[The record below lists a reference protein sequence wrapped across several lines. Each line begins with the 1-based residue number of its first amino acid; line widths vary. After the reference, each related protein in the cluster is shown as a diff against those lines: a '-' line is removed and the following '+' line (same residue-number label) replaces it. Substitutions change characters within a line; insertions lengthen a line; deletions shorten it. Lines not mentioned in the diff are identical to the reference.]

1 MSGSKRKTN
10 MTRCEESAESGVA
23 DVVPR
28 FRGRTVL
35 VLGDVMLDRYVAG
48 EVSRISPE
56 APIPVLRVT
65 GSHAG
70 LGGAANVA
78 HNVAALGARAILVGV
93 IGTDDA
99 GDEIGHLMQTAGVD
113 IDARL
118 FATPRRPTTVKTR
131 FIRGSHQLLRVDHE
145 TTDPLDDESTTEVRH
160 RFEQAISECDVVVLS
175 DYAKGVL
182 CDRVLPRA
190 INVSRVA
197 CRPIIADPKRTSLAA
212 YRNVTILTPNAHEAT
227 LATGVEASDDAGAE
241 AAAWIALD
249 AASCEAVLVTRS
261 ERGLTLVRRGL
272 PTLHLAARVQQV
284 YDVSGA
290 GDTFVAALA
299 ASLACDPDLEKAAR
313 VANIAAGIAVS
324 RPGTAVVS
332 SRDLEEELW
341 RDTLTGSGEKIMT
354 GEAALRKIA
363 EWRRYNLKIGFTN
376 GCFDLVHPGHIH
388 LLAQARAAC
397 DRLVVGLNTDAS
409 VRRLKGP
416 ERPIQHETA
425 RATVLSSLAS
435 VDLVVLFSEDTP
447 LALIEEIRPDVL
459 VKGADY
465 SPDQVVGADIVERNG
480 GKVLL
485 VELLA
490 GEGTT
495 ATIERV
501 KSSATRG
508 ESAIGP
514 TGAVF
519 TRG

>member
-1 MSGSKRKTN
+1 M
-10 MTRCEESAESGVA
+10 
-23 DVVPR
+23 
-28 FRGRTVL
+28 
-35 VLGDVMLDRYVAG
+35 GDVMLDRYVAG
-48 EVSRISPE
+48 DVSRISPE

-65 GSHAG
+65 GSHAA

-99 GDEIGHLMQTAGVD
+99 GDEIGYLVRTAGVD
-113 IDARL
+113 IDAKL

-145 TTDPLDDESTTEVRH
+145 TAEPLDDDSAAEVTRH
-160 RFEQAISECDVVVLS
+160 FGEAINECDVVVLS

-182 CDRVLPRA
+182 DDRLLSEVINLARA
-190 INVSRVA
+190 A
-197 CRPIIADPKRTSLAA
+197 DRPIIADPKRISFDA

-227 LATGVEASDDAGAE
+227 LATGVEAADDDGAE
-241 AAAWIALD
+241 SAARIALD

-261 ERGLTLVRRGL
+261 EHGLTLVRRDL
-272 PTLHLAARVQQV
+272 PTLHLPARVQQV
-284 YDVSGA
+284 SDVSGA

-299 ASLACDPDLEKAAR
+299 VSFACDPDLERAAR
-313 VANIAAGIAVS
+313 LANIAAGIAVS

-332 SRDLEEELW
+332 SRELEEEL
-341 RDTLTGSGEKIMT
+341 RRRTLTGSGEKVMT
-354 GEAALRKIA
+354 DEAALRQIA
-363 EWRRYNLKIGFTN
+363 EWRRYDLKIGFTN
-376 GCFDLVHPGHIH
+376 GCFDLIHPGHVH

-447 LALIEEIRPDVL
+447 LALIEAIRPDVL

-485 VELLA
+485 VDLLA

-495 ATIERV
+495 ATIKRVRERADHQV
-501 KSSATRG
+501 ASQR
-508 ESAIGP
+508 
-514 TGAVF
+514 
-519 TRG
+519 

>member
-1 MSGSKRKTN
+1 MLKTN
-10 MTRCEESAESGVA
+10 TFRREEITDSGVA
-23 DVVPR
+23 GLVPR

-65 GSHAG
+65 ASHAA

-78 HNVAALGARAILVGV
+78 HNVASLGARALLLGV

-99 GDEIGHLMQTAGVD
+99 GAEIERLAQTAGVD

-118 FATPRRPTTVKTR
+118 FATPHRPTTLKTR
-131 FIRGSHQLLRVDHE
+131 FIRGSHQLLRVDDE
-145 TTDPLDDESTTEVRH
+145 TADPLDEDSAAEVTR

-175 DYAKGVL
+175 DYAKGVV
-182 CDRVLPRA
+182 CDRVLPRLIELA
-190 INVSRVA
+190 RMA
-197 CRPIIADPKRTSLAA
+197 RRPVIADPKRTSFSA
-212 YRNVTILTPNAHEAT
+212 YRNVTILTPNAYEAT
-227 LATGVEASDDAGAE
+227 VATGIEAADDQGAE
-241 AAAWIALD
+241 RAARAALD

-261 ERGLTLVRRGL
+261 EHGLTLVRRGL
-272 PTLHLAARVQQV
+272 PAIHLPARLHEVS
-284 YDVSGA
+284 DVSGA

-299 ASLACDPDLEKAAR
+299 ASLAVDPALEKAAR
-313 VANIAAGIAVS
+313 LANIAAGIAVS

-332 SRDLEEELW
+332 GRDLEEELW
-341 RDTLTGSGEKIMT
+341 RDTLTGSSEKVMT

-376 GCFDLVHPGHIH
+376 GCFDLIHPGHIH
-388 LLAQARAAC
+388 LLARARAAC

-435 VDLVVLFSEDTP
+435 VDLVVLFAEDTP
-447 LALIEEIRPDVL
+447 LALIEAIRPDVL

-465 SPDQVVGADIVERNG
+465 SPDQVVGADIVGKNG
-480 GKVLL
+480 GRVLL
-485 VELLA
+485 VDLLA
-490 GEGTT
+490 GEATT

-501 KSSATRG
+501 RERARV
-508 ESAIGP
+508 P
-514 TGAVF
+514 
-519 TRG
+519 R

>member
-1 MSGSKRKTN
+1 VSADGVKASVFRGEKTAD
-10 MTRCEESAESGVA
+10 TRVA
-23 DVVPR
+23 GLVPR
-28 FRGRTVL
+28 FRVRTVL

-65 GSHAG
+65 GSHAA

-78 HNVAALGARAILVGV
+78 HNVAALGARAILVDV
-93 IGTDDA
+93 IGADDA
-99 GDEIGHLMQTAGVD
+99 GDEIEHLLQTTGVD

-145 TTDPLDDESTTEVRH
+145 TVDPLDDDSATEVTR

-182 CDRVLPRA
+182 GDRVLPRA
-190 INVSRVA
+190 INISRAA
-197 CRPIIADPKRTSLAA
+197 CRPVIADPKRPSFAA
-212 YRNVTILTPNAHEAT
+212 YRNVTILTPNANEAT
-227 LATGVEASDDAGAE
+227 LVTGVEASDDEGAE
-241 AAAWIALD
+241 KAARIALD

-261 ERGLTLVRRGL
+261 EHGLTLVRRGL
-272 PTLHLAARVQQV
+272 PAFHLPARVQQV
-284 YDVSGA
+284 SDVSGA

-299 ASLACDPDLEKAAR
+299 ASLACDPGLEKAAR
-313 VANIAAGIAVS
+313 LANIAAGIAVS

-332 SRDLEEELW
+332 NPDLEQELW
-341 RDTLTGSGEKIMT
+341 RRTLTGSGEKIMP
-354 GEAALRKIA
+354 GEAALRQIA
-363 EWRRYNLKIGFTN
+363 EWRRHDLKIGFTN
-376 GCFDLVHPGHIH
+376 GCFDLIHPGHIH

-409 VRRLKGP
+409 VKRLKEP
-416 ERPIQHETA
+416 QRPIQQEAA

-435 VDLVVLFSEDTP
+435 VDLVVLFAEDTP
-447 LALIEEIRPDVL
+447 LALIEAIRPDVL

-465 SPDQVVGADIVERNG
+465 SPDQVVGADIVKRNG
-480 GKVLL
+480 GNVLL
-485 VELLA
+485 VDLLA
-490 GEGTT
+490 GEGIT

-501 KSSATRG
+501 RLSAAHRV
-508 ESAIGP
+508 AIP
-514 TGAVF
+514 L
-519 TRG
+519 